1 MHLAQDLLHAIDK
14 NAPAPIYRQIKA
26 AIDAKIRQGAWPAGG
41 KLPSENELVLHLG
54 VSRMTVNRA
63 LRELTLEG
71 LVTRVH
77 GVGSFV
83 ADVPRHASLIEL
95 RDIAHESA
103 DRGHAHSTRVIALGD
118 LVPTAEVTQQ
128 LELAEPVRQP
138 VHYLEAVHFQDG
150 LPIQHEARY
159 VNPALAPG
167 MLEQDFT
174 RITSTAWLLA
184 SGQPD
189 EMEHVVSATQGTP
202 ALREALGL
210 APEHALLQLS
220 RRTWRAGQVVTW
232 VTLTYPGDRYQLAAR
247 YATNTYR
254 KIEESSP

>member
-1 MHLAQDLLHAIDK
+1 MHPAQDLLRAVDK
-14 NAPAPIYRQIKA
+14 NAPAPIYRQIKV
-26 AIDAKIRQGAWPAGG
+26 AIEDKIRNGAWRAGG

-63 LRELTLEG
+63 LRELALEG

-103 DRGHAHSTRVIALGD
+103 DRGHAHSTRVVALGERIAS
-118 LVPTAEVTQQ
+118 AEVAQQ
-128 LELAEPVRQP
+128 LELSADASPEL
-138 VHYLEAVHFQDG
+138 HYLEAVHFQDG

-184 SGQPD
+184 GGQPD

-247 YATNTYR
+247 YATNTFR
-254 KIEESSP
+254 KIEESPQ